1 MTKAEATAPAKVP
14 TKAEILEKL
23 KQNDAKLPNTGQ
35 PIFELAQLDRSG
47 VYWQFIGLCE
57 QVEKLANADCSPDQ
71 KQAGIIE
78 LFKDFVSVEKQ
89 INEAKANAEQAKAE
103 RIRELQN
110 ELEHAKE
117 VASHYYIDLDK
128 CFINSLSDILN
139 SPGLWTEAEITR
151 AYCRDIESIRCHQWE
166 AIGRKRAREYIKE
179 HPEQF
184 PDASSRNE
192 LMQMVTTM
200 NDEMKNSFGAIQ
212 SAMQDHD
219 ARTADDHRKQDDKL
233 KGVPQLVEESR
244 NEDAKAI
251 GNADAFFVSLKL
263 SDTQKTILNMNRDGA
278 TQQRIAD
285 RLGISKRT
293 VQRES
298 NVINQRYLDAK
309 RTAPIVWNN
318 KKSRAEIA
326 SKADL

>member
-1 MTKAEATAPAKVP
+1 MTKAKTESPAKVP
-14 TKAEILEKL
+14 TKAEILEYW
-23 KQNDAKLPNTGQ
+23 QQIDAKFPNTGQ

-47 VYWQFIGLCE
+47 FYWQFIGLCE
-57 QVEKLANADCSPDQ
+57 QAEKLANADCSPDE

-78 LFKDFVSVEKQ
+78 LFKNFVYVEKQ

-110 ELEHAKE
+110 ELEHDKE
-117 VASHYYIDLDK
+117 VASHYIDLDK

-184 PDASSRNE
+184 PDAISRNK

-219 ARTADDHRKQDDKL
+219 ARTADDHRKQESSIAETKKMVKTGKPEPLKPQVAADCFRVTIQTIYRWTKPDGRPPEEWRGLNVTFDFMRQQGKLYQARRAYNTDRRTDNTTTVYNDDVKY
-233 KGVPQLVEESR
+233 K
-244 NEDAKAI
+244 
-251 GNADAFFVSLKL
+251 
-263 SDTQKTILNMNRDGA
+263 
-278 TQQRIAD
+278 
-285 RLGISKRT
+285 
-293 VQRES
+293 
-298 NVINQRYLDAK
+298 
-309 RTAPIVWNN
+309 
-318 KKSRAEIA
+318 
-326 SKADL
+326 